1 MEKTDYI
8 ICYLDPTHDL
18 LQQPL
23 DLNISEGEEIVLY
36 CSCNGH
42 DGGDV
47 TVYLTGYFIE
57 EPVFEQN
64 LDDLELTNDECSVS
78 DLGSGTEEEEG
89 EHRNL
94 TRLLFQDSFV
104 SDMSDEEFVVG
115 GEKSVPALLPSNE
128 EVSEESKSKESK
140 KVSIDYSGFDSVVF
154 GFGKAVDYFIPT
166 NLFIETKEA
175 RKEKEGRRQVC
186 RPDAIGVWEYP
197 VTEEEKEEQ

>member
-8 ICYLDPTHDL
+8 LCYLDSSRDL

-36 CSCNGH
+36 CSNGK
-42 DGGDV
+42 DGGDI

-57 EPVFEQN
+57 EPVFGHN

-78 DLGSGTEEEEG
+78 DLESGTEGDEG

-115 GEKSVPALLPSNE
+115 GKKSVPALLPSGE
-128 EVSEESKSKESK
+128 KASEESKTEENK
-140 KVSIDYSGFDSVVF
+140 KVYSFDSVMF
-154 GFGKAVDYFIPT
+154 GLGKGVDYSIPLPT
-166 NLFIETKEA
+166 HPFNRNGRNL
-175 RKEKEGRRQVC
+175 EKERG
-186 RPDAIGVWEYP
+186 
-197 VTEEEKEEQ
+197 K